1 MANLNENELRVL
13 NAIIDDCD
21 DLDGD
26 LFTRIPD
33 AMMVA
38 ARECNG
44 NYYKAGGY
52 IADLIKKGYLMFDD
66 DGINAMGVWVERP

>member
-26 LFTRIPD
+26 IAELLVKLVRFYW
-33 AMMVA
+33 
-38 ARECNG
+38 RE
-44 NYYKAGGY
+44 
-52 IADLIKKGYLMFDD
+52 
-66 DGINAMGVWVERP
+66 ER